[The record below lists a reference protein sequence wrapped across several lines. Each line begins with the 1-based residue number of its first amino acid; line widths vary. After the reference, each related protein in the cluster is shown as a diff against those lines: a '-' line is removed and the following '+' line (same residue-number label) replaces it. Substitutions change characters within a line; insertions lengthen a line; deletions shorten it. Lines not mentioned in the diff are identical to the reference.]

1 MSELYYEM
9 DCGCRFKQYG
19 TNIKE
24 NDGLPPISIDFY
36 NLPNCPKVW
45 DLLATGKTKGV
56 FQLESNLGQGWAER
70 VSPKNIDEIAALS
83 AILRPSC
90 MDAFIG
96 DKNITQ
102 HYADRKNKREEVE
115 SLHPSLD
122 KILENN
128 QQLII
133 YQEDALR
140 IAKEIAAFSG
150 VKAEVLRYAIGK
162 KIADKMRSLKID
174 FINGCMS
181 HSGLNKEDA
190 EMIFDII
197 EKSQKYSF
205 NASHSVAYS
214 YTTYATAFCK
224 IHFPNHFYTSW
235 LHWSE
240 EKIDPQQEKKDL
252 ISDAKSF
259 GCNVYSPS
267 LENIFL
273 GDAGLFCLNNEA
285 IYFGLSS
292 VKGIGGKHVIKL
304 IDDIRNIE
312 KEIGKKVKKW
322 TWLDFLFN
330 LSPITNKTVVNN
342 LILVGAASG
351 SVTRKRSLF
360 EYKLFSELTDR
371 EQAWIIKNKNS
382 FSSLVQ
388 AMSEYLLIERKEGG
402 PSNKKRREVI
412 EGMVE
417 TLNNPKYDLSDE
429 PEWISLNENQLLS
442 VSLSNHILDSVD
454 ALSDWTIQEF
464 LDGGPDK
471 GILICKIDAKKEI
484 IIKNGKSAGKVMAF
498 VTMEDQTGKLEG
510 VCFNNVYDKYKD
522 MIFENNV
529 VAVKGKRSDRD
540 NKSLIINSLEPV

>member
-45 DLLATGKTKGV
+45 DLLGTGKTKGV
-56 FQLESNLGQGWAER
+56 FQLESNLGQGWSEKVA
-70 VSPKNIDEIAALS
+70 PKNIDEIAALS

-140 IAKEIAAFSG
+140 IAKEVAGFSG

-162 KIADKMRSLKID
+162 KIADKMQSLKID
-174 FINGCMS
+174 FIDGCID
-181 HSGLNKEDA
+181 HSGLKKEDA

-197 EKSQKYSF
+197 EKSQSYSF
-205 NASHSVAYS
+205 NLSHSVCYS
-214 YTTYATAFCK
+214 YTTYATAYVK
-224 IHFPNHFYTSW
+224 SHFQLQFYTSY
-235 LHWSE
+235 LHWSD
-240 EKIDPQQEKKDL
+240 EKIDPQQEMRDL

-259 GCNVYSPS
+259 DCNIYSPS

-273 GDAGLFCLNNEA
+273 GDAGLFCLNNNA
-285 IYFGLSS
+285 VYFGLSS
-292 VKGIGGKHVIKL
+292 IKGVGNKHVIKL
-304 IDDIRNIE
+304 IDDIKNIE
-312 KEIGKKVKKW
+312 KEIGKKVKNW

-330 LSPITNKTVVNN
+330 LAPITNKTVVNN
-342 LILVGAASG
+342 IVLVGAAPG

-382 FSSLVQ
+382 FSSLSQ
-388 AMSEYLLIERKEGG
+388 SMAEYLLIERKEGG
-402 PSNKKRREVI
+402 PSTKKRREVI

-417 TLNNPKYDLSDE
+417 TLNNPKYNLSDD
-429 PEWISLNENQLLS
+429 PEWISLNESQLLS

-454 ALSDWTIQEF
+454 ALSDWTIKEF
-464 LDGGPDK
+464 LNGGPDK
-471 GILICKIDAKKEI
+471 GILICKIDSKKEI
-484 IIKNGKSAGKVMAF
+484 VIKNGKSVGKIMAF
-498 VTMEDQTGKLEG
+498 ITLEDQTGKLEG

-529 VAVKGKRSDRD
+529 VAIKGKRSDRD